1 MSFQNH
7 EHYAETLLKNFHAE
21 SLSEVAEQLEHVEK
35 KDVRYLCLEGGGGK
49 GVVLLGAVEEFEKSG
64 ILRHSGYRLSRNNQI
79 RGIAGSSAGA
89 LMAVM
94 LSMGYRHS
102 ELVSLVKNYNLD
114 RFLDLP
120 YRKAKKPTIYGAKSA
135 PLRLS
140 KFLKQVYRIW
150 GINGSQEDNVKRK
163 LRKNILRYISNLFQ
177 HFGIFAGYEPIR
189 FFNQKIAERAAL
201 VSGNSN
207 VKDYHFLT
215 FKEHLDIFKIDLVI
229 TGSNF
234 ETGKSELFSAE
245 TTPDWP
251 VCIAAANSMRIPLVY
266 KPMYISKSESKGLTK
281 SYGANERM
289 LSPDRAQG
297 YWVDGGYFN
306 NLPMFAFAHRKGALK
321 KTLGIS
327 ISGRGANKRK
337 RIKNFWSFLGAYAE
351 LGLFGSGEAHVTATT
366 GIEPNRINLDAYIG
380 NREIGLTEF
389 RPDET
394 FVEKLQIKA
403 AESVR
408 NYFKS

>member
-1 MSFQNH
+1 MGFQNH
-7 EHYAETLLKNFHAE
+7 EHYTELLLRNLNAE
-21 SLSEVAEQLEHVEK
+21 SLNEVTEQLERVEK
-35 KDVRYLCLEGGGGK
+35 NEVRYLVLEGGGGK
-49 GVVLLGAVEEFEKSG
+49 GVVLLGAVEEFERQG
-64 ILRHSGYRLSRNNQI
+64 ILQHSGYRLSRNNQI

-94 LSMGYRHS
+94 LSMGYRHR
-102 ELVSLVKNYNLD
+102 ELVSLVENYNLD

-120 YRKAKKPTIYGAKSA
+120 YRKARKPSVDGSKIA

-150 GINGSQEDNVKRK
+150 GINGSQEDNVKKK
-163 LRKNILRYISNLFQ
+163 LRKNLLRYISNLFQ

-201 VSGNSN
+201 VTGNPN
-207 VKDYHFLT
+207 IKDYYSLT
-215 FKEHLDIFKIDLVI
+215 FKEHFDIFKIDLVI

-234 ETGKSELFSAE
+234 ETGKSELFSRE

-251 VCIAAANSMRIPLVY
+251 VCVAAANSMRIPLVY
-266 KPMYISKSESKGLTK
+266 KPMYVNKVEATDLTK
-281 SYGANERM
+281 SYGAHERM
-289 LSPDRAQG
+289 LSPNRAQG

-306 NLPMFAFAHRKGALK
+306 NLPMFAFAHKKGAIK

-327 ISGRGANKRK
+327 ISGKGANKRRK
-337 RIKNFWSFLGAYAE
+337 IKNFWSFLGAYAE
-351 LGLFGSGEAHVTATT
+351 LGLFGGGEAHITATT
-366 GIEPNRINLDAYIG
+366 GVEPNRINLDAYIG

-389 RPDET
+389 RPDPI
-394 FVEKLQIKA
+394 FVETLQKKA

-408 NYFKS
+408 NYFNA